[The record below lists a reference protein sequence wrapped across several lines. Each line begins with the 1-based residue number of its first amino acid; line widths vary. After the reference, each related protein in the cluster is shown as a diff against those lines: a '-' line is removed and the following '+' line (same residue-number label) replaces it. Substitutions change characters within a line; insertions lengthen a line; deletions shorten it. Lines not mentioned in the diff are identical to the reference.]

1 MVKYRW
7 DESAVALLPDY
18 MKDFYLY
25 LLEAYY
31 SFEDDLGPEKS
42 YRVFYLKEAVSIIF
56 ILRLICH
63 MDIYIYIYIYRV
75 GLFCTTP

>member
-1 MVKYRW
+1 MVKYRL

-25 LLEAYY
+25 LLKAYY

-56 ILRLICH
+56 LSH
-63 MDIYIYIYIYRV
+63 D
-75 GLFCTTP
+75 